1 MLFTYSNF
9 GAKKR
14 ISWESHQLIDGPI
27 SGPNTIVCVKGLLW
41 IWASPFVFFFLLKP
55 FVFYFTLLLRNEFI
69 KKIKNYIGIVVAT
82 CHYFIC
88 ELYSL

>member
-41 IWASPFVFFFLLKP
+41 IWASPFVF
-55 FVFYFTLLLRNEFI
+55 YFTLLLPNEFI